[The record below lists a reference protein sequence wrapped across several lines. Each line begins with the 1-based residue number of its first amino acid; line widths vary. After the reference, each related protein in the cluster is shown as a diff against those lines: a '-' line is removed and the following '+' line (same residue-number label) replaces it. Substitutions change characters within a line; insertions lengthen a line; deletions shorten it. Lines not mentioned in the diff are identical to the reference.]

1 MFAHLLDFGC
11 ERPEEGMTIIVVF
24 LASSFVRVVLRIG
37 STMARMNEKEK
48 EGSLGFSRALVAR
61 FLWSVLKNSKA
72 IHAKIFS
79 LVDYF

>member
-1 MFAHLLDFGC
+1 
-11 ERPEEGMTIIVVF
+11 
-24 LASSFVRVVLRIG
+24 
-37 STMARMNEKEK
+37 MARMNEKEK

-79 LVDYF
+79 LAS